1 MSMHAHSTWS
11 SGSPPPNRRSC
22 PRYRIIIIISRAA
35 HGTSIESRHA
45 QDSRLQNKCER
56 GHAAPGA
63 TLDSASQT
71 SNRKQPCPRPV
82 ASSETAIRRHQN
94 QAFFFEASVHAQST
108 CSSPGIVIHVAS
120 ILRENPNRHHSP
132 SRLRKAQFITHQ
144 SIRHPD
150 INPPP
155 SACCTQK
162 RIVTSKK

>member
-1 MSMHAHSTWS
+1 MHS
-11 SGSPPPNRRSC
+11 
-22 PRYRIIIIISRAA
+22 
-35 HGTSIESRHA
+35 
-45 QDSRLQNKCER
+45 
-56 GHAAPGA
+56 
-63 TLDSASQT
+63 
-71 SNRKQPCPRPV
+71 
-82 ASSETAIRRHQN
+82 
-94 QAFFFEASVHAQST
+94 QST

-162 RIVTSKK
+162 RIVTSKKKKPYDNSISIQHPIKAFIQPDHQNRNWNEDR